1 MRKIRL
7 ALGILTLSSVGLV
20 ASATPALAHVQV
32 DTTNCG
38 VGLKLELASPIHVHV
53 LCG

>member
-1 MRKIRL
+1 MRKIRVG
-7 ALGILTLSSVGLV
+7 LGILALSSVSLV
-20 ASATPALAHVQV
+20 TSATPALAHLQL

-38 VGLKLELASPIHVHV
+38 VGLKLELASPLHVHV